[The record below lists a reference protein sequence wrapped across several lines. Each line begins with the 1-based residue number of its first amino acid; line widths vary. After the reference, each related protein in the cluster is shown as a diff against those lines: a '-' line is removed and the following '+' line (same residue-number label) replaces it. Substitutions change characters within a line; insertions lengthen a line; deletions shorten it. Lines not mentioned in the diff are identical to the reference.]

1 MPPILAP
8 VIRKIRIMA
17 AELAPIERKTAM
29 SAFFDLTN
37 IIIDE
42 TILKAATN
50 MISVRIRNITF
61 RSTCRALIKVRFLS
75 CQSNRRYDWPRRA
88 FTAAETRSICKG
100 LLEYSSMPVTASG
113 KVKND

>member
-1 MPPILAP
+1 
-8 VIRKIRIMA
+8 MA

-50 MISVRIRNITF
+50 IITKRF
-61 RSTCRALIKVRFLS
+61 PRERLKALALNTNTEFNVVSLS
-75 CQSNRRYDWPRRA
+75 P
-88 FTAAETRSICKG
+88 
-100 LLEYSSMPVTASG
+100 
-113 KVKND
+113 

>member
-61 RSTCRALIKVRFLS
+61 RSTCSALIKVGFFLAS
-75 CQSNRRYDWPRRA
+75 QTDDMTGQDELLQQLRRVQSVRA
-88 FTAAETRSICKG
+88 TGIQ
-100 LLEYSSMPVTASG
+100 LNASNSVRQS
-113 KVKND
+113 KK